1 MRLFLAIQLSPAVR
15 EALLT
20 AQDAL
25 RRQGRGSFPPPENLH
40 LTLAFLGEAED
51 PARARAA
58 LSEVSCRPFSLAV
71 GGPPGHFGDLWWAGV
86 RADPALEELAVSLQ
100 ADLRSQGF
108 CQEDRPWL
116 PHITLVR
123 RWRGEAPQV
132 TVPHASM
139 VVRQI
144 SLLRSDQIDGK
155 RIFTDIKGAVE
166 YRLFAKGVDQ
176 FAHGSRILCGH
187 AAMFIQKA
195 EGNAVCAFLKQDAR
209 IVHHDLYICLIITE
223 ARGART
229 HHADDLQAGL
239 LFGPAQRGNARGEPA
254 YAQRTVQ
261 LRSLCPA
268 AVCRQAVL
276 IASGTDFYDSLHV
289 LSPIPADGRSARP
302 HPPV

>member
-100 ADLRSQGF
+100 ADLRSRGF

-116 PHITLVR
+116 P
-123 RWRGEAPQV
+123 
-132 TVPHASM
+132 PHHPGPP
-139 VVRQI
+139 
-144 SLLRSDQIDGK
+144 L
-155 RIFTDIKGAVE
+155 
-166 YRLFAKGVDQ
+166 
-176 FAHGSRILCGH
+176 
-187 AAMFIQKA
+187 
-195 EGNAVCAFLKQDAR
+195 
-209 IVHHDLYICLIITE
+209 
-223 ARGART
+223 
-229 HHADDLQAGL
+229 AGR
-239 LFGPAQRGNARGEPA
+239 GPAGDRP
-254 YAQRTVQ
+254 
-261 LRSLCPA
+261 P
-268 AVCRQAVL
+268 RQH
-276 IASGTDFYDSLHV
+276 GG
-289 LSPIPADGRSARP
+289 PADLPPAVRP
-302 HPPV
+302 D

>member
-108 CQEDRPWL
+108 CQEDRP
-116 PHITLVR
+116 
-123 RWRGEAPQV
+123 
-132 TVPHASM
+132 
-139 VVRQI
+139 
-144 SLLRSDQIDGK
+144 
-155 RIFTDIKGAVE
+155 
-166 YRLFAKGVDQ
+166 
-176 FAHGSRILCGH
+176 
-187 AAMFIQKA
+187 
-195 EGNAVCAFLKQDAR
+195 
-209 IVHHDLYICLIITE
+209 
-223 ARGART
+223 
-229 HHADDLQAGL
+229 
-239 LFGPAQRGNARGEPA
+239 
-254 YAQRTVQ
+254 
-261 LRSLCPA
+261 
-268 AVCRQAVL
+268 
-276 IASGTDFYDSLHV
+276 
-289 LSPIPADGRSARP
+289 
-302 HPPV
+302 

>member
-100 ADLRSQGF
+100 ADLRSRGF

-123 RWRGEAPQV
+123 RWRGEVPQV

-144 SLLRSDQIDGK
+144 SLLRLNDTAANEIYMLIDTLSLREAGP
-155 RIFTDIKGAVE
+155 
-166 YRLFAKGVDQ
+166 
-176 FAHGSRILCGH
+176 ILQNLG
-187 AAMFIQKA
+187 
-195 EGNAVCAFLKQDAR
+195 
-209 IVHHDLYICLIITE
+209 E
-223 ARGART
+223 AR
-229 HHADDLQAGL
+229 ADRAIL
-239 LFGPAQRGNARGEPA
+239 LHSPPP
-254 YAQRTVQ
+254 
-261 LRSLCPA
+261 LCALP
-268 AVCRQAVL
+268 
-276 IASGTDFYDSLHV
+276 
-289 LSPIPADGRSARP
+289 SAENQ
-302 HPPV
+302 

>member
-25 RRQGRGSFPPPENLH
+25 RRQGRGSFPPP
-40 LTLAFLGEAED
+40 ED

-100 ADLRSQGF
+100 ADLRSRGF

-123 RWRGEAPQV
+123 RWRGEVPQV

-155 RIFTDIKGAVE
+155 RI
-166 YRLFAKGVDQ
+166 Y
-176 FAHGSRILCGH
+176 
-187 AAMFIQKA
+187 
-195 EGNAVCAFLKQDAR
+195 
-209 IVHHDLYICLIITE
+209 TE
-223 ARGART
+223 LS
-229 HHADDLQAGL
+229 HKS
-239 LFGPAQRGNARGEPA
+239 
-254 YAQRTVQ
+254 
-261 LRSLCPA
+261 LR
-268 AVCRQAVL
+268 
-276 IASGTDFYDSLHV
+276 
-289 LSPIPADGRSARP
+289 
-302 HPPV
+302 

>member
-100 ADLRSQGF
+100 ADLRS
-108 CQEDRPWL
+108 R

-123 RWRGEAPQV
+123 RWRGEVPQV

-155 RIFTDIKGAVE
+155 RI
-166 YRLFAKGVDQ
+166 Y
-176 FAHGSRILCGH
+176 
-187 AAMFIQKA
+187 
-195 EGNAVCAFLKQDAR
+195 
-209 IVHHDLYICLIITE
+209 TE
-223 ARGART
+223 LS
-229 HHADDLQAGL
+229 HKS
-239 LFGPAQRGNARGEPA
+239 
-254 YAQRTVQ
+254 
-261 LRSLCPA
+261 LR
-268 AVCRQAVL
+268 
-276 IASGTDFYDSLHV
+276 
-289 LSPIPADGRSARP
+289 
-302 HPPV
+302 